1 MSEITDITLSFV
13 HICAFIS
20 VLVELAVQDSVT
32 VSITS
37 REDAFGLKVLN
48 IINAILGFLNGRSV
62 AREIPIFGV
71 PFDCGIFVSGIIDE
85 LRCDPVTYDLDL
97 VELKT
102 RSTKSLP
109 SKAQGDANRW
119 QVSLY
124 KKLWDD
130 LIVGVTTKTVIR
142 KHIAFNFEKEFGA
155 DLSMHISA
163 SGLHCRNLNDIL
175 VELSTKAGAM
185 MCIRRCVIEYCHQA
199 DASTIALVDADYDE
213 RWLETR
219 LLHAARYWRGER
231 EAVGVDVEEA
241 WKCGR
246 CEFSDVCE
254 WRRRRADECARSN
267 YVRS

>member
-13 HICAFIS
+13 HICALIS

-62 AREIPIFGV
+62 AREIPIFGA

-85 LRCDPVTYDLDL
+85 LRFDPVTYDLDL

-109 SKAQGDANRW
+109 SKAQGDANRL

-130 LIVGVTTKTVIR
+130 LIVGVTTKTIIR

-155 DLSMHISA
+155 DLSMHVSA
-163 SGLHCRNLNDIL
+163 SGLHCRNLNDIF

-199 DASTIALVDADYDE
+199 DASTIALVDAEYEE

-267 YVRS
+267 SVRS